1 MAAVIIGM
9 SELAAANVAADP
21 KLAAMVKQID
31 EAAGRGAQLVQRM
44 LLERTPEQDR
54 SRWNPLPRIQREAEA

>member
-21 KLAAMVKQID
+21 KFAAMVKQID
-31 EAAGRGAQLVQRM
+31 EAAERGAQLMQRM

-54 SRWNPLPRIQREAEA
+54 SRWNHLPRIQREAEA